1 MFTNDYLK
9 QCLKQHLYG
18 TNKEKGMEKVEHLY
32 SENEQLGIAHVSKCT
47 LTPKMCEFENL
58 RHAMHGQPMMY
69 VSAGTYARLSVDGT
83 LMMSD
88 TDMEQR
94 TNRDFIKNAKGDV
107 MIAGLGLGLIIY
119 NLKDKIDKNIVRTI
133 TVYEKYQDVID
144 LILPKFKGYPLRVV
158 KQDILEYKP
167 PKEERY
173 DTIYFDIWP
182 YISYENHDDMVKLH
196 RRWQS
201 HKRAGGWMSSWCK
214 DLVYKMYRE

>member
-1 MFTNDYLK
+1 M
-9 QCLKQHLYG
+9 
-18 TNKEKGMEKVEHLY
+18 NKI
-32 SENEQLGIAHVSKCT
+32 EQLYQEKEQVGIAEVSKCT
-47 LTPKMCEFENL
+47 ISEEMARFENTRYL
-58 RHAMHGQPMMY
+58 FQENGRIMQ
-69 VSAGTYARLSVDGT
+69 VSAGTYARLIVGGT

-94 TNRDFIKNAKGDV
+94 TNRDFVENAKGDV

-144 LILPKFKGYPLRVV
+144 LILPKFKDYPLHVV

-182 YISYENHDDMVKLH
+182 CISYENHDDMVKLH